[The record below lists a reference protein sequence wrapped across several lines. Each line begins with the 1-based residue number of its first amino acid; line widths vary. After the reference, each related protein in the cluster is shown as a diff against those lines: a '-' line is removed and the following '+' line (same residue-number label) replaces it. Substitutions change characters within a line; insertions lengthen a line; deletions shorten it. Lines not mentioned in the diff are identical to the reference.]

1 VDRIDVA
8 TAWQMLDWLLEDM
21 LSVCESNL
29 QCKLLR
35 CAMEAR
41 RAFSGGERRSEDPFE
56 VPAVKR
62 GEGWPLRE
70 RMISCNMVYKSR

>member
-35 CAMEAR
+35 CAIEVR
-41 RAFSGGERRSEDPFE
+41 RAFSGGERRSEVAFE
-56 VPAVKR
+56 VPAVRR

-70 RMISCNMVYKSR
+70 RMISCNMAYKSR